1 MTTQLGQMAKG
12 PQMLQMLL
20 PLTVSSIKRFHR
32 SDWLNA
38 CRHTS
43 VTVASMSPLSAQ
55 TAAAVHRKACSKYSS
70 TVNCNLT
77 QHQAIEL
84 LKLDDTSQHAHLHY
98 RH

>member
-1 MTTQLGQMAKG
+1 MQTHSCDQRL
-12 PQMLQMLL
+12 
-20 PLTVSSIKRFHR
+20 VF
-32 SDWLNA
+32 N
-38 CRHTS
+38 
-43 VTVASMSPLSAQ
+43 VTASAQ
-55 TAAAVHRKACSKYSS
+55 PPAAVHRKACSKYSS